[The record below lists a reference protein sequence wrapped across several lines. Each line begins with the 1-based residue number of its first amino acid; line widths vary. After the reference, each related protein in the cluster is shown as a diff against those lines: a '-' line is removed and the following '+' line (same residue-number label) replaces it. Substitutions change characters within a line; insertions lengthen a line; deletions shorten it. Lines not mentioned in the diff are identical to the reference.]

1 MPYTGIVLAFLA
13 AFLAIF
19 LILIAH
25 WIVTAGLFPQAAQKL
40 ADEYGRRPIRAIL
53 LGIFT
58 YGPLQVIGLR
68 AGDIH
73 NPVVKFL
80 AIAASLGSLLLAFI
94 GTAGLALRIGRNLS
108 PGGDPWQQ
116 SLRGGVM
123 LALCFI
129 TPVLGWFF
137 VSPVCLA
144 SGFGALFLA
153 RPWKKQQASP
163 LPISE
168 AAPAMPAA
176 PNSAAPEPALS

>member
-13 AFLAIF
+13 VFLGIF
-19 LILIAH
+19 LILLAH
-25 WIVTAGLFPQAAQKL
+25 WLVTAGLFPQAAQKL
-40 ADEYGRRPIRAIL
+40 ADEYGRRPIRAVLI
-53 LGIFT
+53 GIFT
-58 YGPLQVIGLR
+58 YGPLQVIGLS
-68 AGDIH
+68 AGNIH

-80 AIAASLGSLLLAFI
+80 AVAASLGSLLVAFI

-137 VSPVCLA
+137 VAPVCLA
-144 SGFGALFLA
+144 SGFGALLLA
-153 RPWKKQQASP
+153 RPWRKVK
-163 LPISE
+163 
-168 AAPAMPAA
+168 APALPVEVPAA
-176 PNSAAPEPALS
+176 TAPEPEPALS